1 MELWSKWMEY
11 CQLVALVGLPVL
23 ERRLDGDQLRGRQG
37 VQILAF
43 QMPASSQG
51 TSYYPNHNMN
61 IQTSSEL
68 IKGPCRW
75 KLEAN
80 LWNRNTDLSS
90 ICMLSFS
97 YLTLSISALRLW
109 NISKVQYSDHQSA
122 LVMKQMV
129 KEKGETEE
137 HAPCASHPTI
147 SSRSWSGTSPRSWI
161 AYHKTKVC
169 VLAISSP
176 SIQVKK

>member
-1 MELWSKWMEY
+1 MKLWSKWMKKY

-23 ERRLDGDQLRGRQG
+23 ERLLDGDQLRGLQG

-51 TSYYPNHNMN
+51 TGYPNQNLN
-61 IQTSSEL
+61 IHTSSEL
-68 IKGPCRW
+68 IKGTCSW

-97 YLTLSISALRLW
+97 FLTLSISALRL
-109 NISKVQYSDHQSA
+109 
-122 LVMKQMV
+122 
-129 KEKGETEE
+129 
-137 HAPCASHPTI
+137 
-147 SSRSWSGTSPRSWI
+147 
-161 AYHKTKVC
+161 
-169 VLAISSP
+169 
-176 SIQVKK
+176 